1 MTHLEA
7 LRAIVARDTFR
18 TYNTVDEDLSVE
30 AGMDGN
36 LARLLQAAR
45 ILDREATNHPP
56 GSTLSGDR
64 EPGRWF
70 GFNLGFSCE
79 GADLDTVRAVLG
91 LRPGWVVRVEYASE
105 DGLDRLIDDV
115 VVDHFEQGDHD
126 LDFPVF
132 LVGNRYDETQPE
144 RDNDFRGEPVRIPL
158 AGARITVY

>member
-1 MTHLEA
+1 MTHLDT

-45 ILDREATNHPP
+45 ILDAEATNHPP
-56 GSTLSGDR
+56 GSTLAGDR